1 MDVTG
6 RRIVVVGA
14 ARSGLAAAE
23 LLSSRGAEVIVTD
36 AREDVENRDKLEAI
50 GVKLELGIQ
59 RQETLM
65 GADLI
70 VLSPGVSPY
79 QPDVAAAKRA
89 GVDVIGEVELAS
101 RWLKGKLVAITGTK
115 GKSTTTVLA
124 KRMLESGGFKV
135 LVGGNIGQAL
145 STQVPAST
153 PDVVHLVEVSSFQLE
168 QTYTFRPFIGV
179 CLNIFSDHLD
189 RHGSIQAYAEAKGRI
204 FANQKNT
211 DWAVVNADDPRS
223 LELADRGQAKLLRF
237 SMRRTFLDE
246 GIVIA
251 NDFVVYRTRQR
262 DVPLIPLSAVNLLGQ
277 HLVGGVLAAASVSML
292 LGVTAE
298 QMTSAV
304 EGYTGLEHVLEPV
317 TEIKGVRFV
326 NDSKATNIEAVRRS
340 VESFDGDVVVI
351 MGGRFKGGNLRELR
365 PVLGE
370 RAVAV
375 FAIGEARSLI
385 SQALGDVV
393 PVSAVEGMAEAVRSA
408 YAVVPQDGIV
418 LLAPACASFD
428 MYRDYAE
435 RGKNFKHE
443 VKCLALELNSRRE
456 Q

>member
-1 MDVTG
+1 MEVTG
-6 RRIVVVGA
+6 RRVVVVGA

-23 LLSSRGAEVIVTD
+23 LLSSRGAEVTVTD
-36 AREDVENRDKLEAI
+36 IREDVENRDELEAI
-50 GVKLELGIQ
+50 GVKLELGVQ
-59 RQETLM
+59 RRETLM
-65 GADLI
+65 GADLV
-70 VLSPGVSPY
+70 VLSPGVSPC

-89 GVDVIGEVELAS
+89 GVDVMGEVELAS

-115 GKSTTTVLA
+115 GKSMTTVLA

-168 QTYTFRPFIGV
+168 QTDTFRPSIGV

-189 RHGSIQAYAEAKGRI
+189 RHGSMQAYAEAKGRI

-223 LELADRGQAKLLRF
+223 LELADRSQARLLRF
-237 SMRRTFLDE
+237 SMRTLLDE

-251 NDFVVYRTRQR
+251 NDFVVYRKGQR
-262 DVPLIPLSAVNLLGQ
+262 DIPLIPLSAVRLLGQ

-317 TEIKGVRFV
+317 AEIKGVRFV

-340 VESFDGDVVVI
+340 VESFDGGVVVI

-365 PVLGE
+365 PVLSE

-385 SQALGDVV
+385 GQALGDVV

-408 YAVVPQDGIV
+408 YAAVPQDGIV

-435 RGKNFKHE
+435 RGNNFKYE

>member
-1 MDVTG
+1 MEVTG
-6 RRIVVVGA
+6 RRVVVVGA

-23 LLSSRGAEVIVTD
+23 LLSSRGAEVTVTD
-36 AREDVENRDKLEAI
+36 IREDVENRDELEAI
-50 GVKLELGIQ
+50 GVKLELGVQ
-59 RQETLM
+59 RRETLM
-65 GADLI
+65 GADLV
-70 VLSPGVSPY
+70 VLSPGVSPC

-89 GVDVIGEVELAS
+89 GVDVMGEVELAS

-115 GKSTTTVLA
+115 GKSMTTVLA

-168 QTYTFRPFIGV
+168 QTDTFRPSIGV

-189 RHGSIQAYAEAKGRI
+189 RHGSMQAYAEAKGRI

-223 LELADRGQAKLLRF
+223 LELADRSQARLLRF
-237 SMRRTFLDE
+237 SMRTLLDE

-251 NDFVVYRTRQR
+251 NDFVVYRKGQR
-262 DVPLIPLSAVNLLGQ
+262 DIPLIPLSAVRLLGQ
-277 HLVGGVLAAASVSML
+277 HLVGGVLAASSVSML

-317 TEIKGVRFV
+317 AEIKGVRFV

-340 VESFDGDVVVI
+340 VESFDGGVVVI

-365 PVLGE
+365 PVLSE

-385 SQALGDVV
+385 GQALGDVV

-408 YAVVPQDGIV
+408 YAAVPQDGIV

-435 RGKNFKHE
+435 RGKNFKYE

>member
-89 GVDVIGEVELAS
+89 GVDVI
-101 RWLKGKLVAITGTK
+101 

>member
-1 MDVTG
+1 M
-6 RRIVVVGA
+6 
-14 ARSGLAAAE
+14 
-23 LLSSRGAEVIVTD
+23 
-36 AREDVENRDKLEAI
+36 
-50 GVKLELGIQ
+50 
-59 RQETLM
+59 
-65 GADLI
+65 
-70 VLSPGVSPY
+70 
-79 QPDVAAAKRA
+79 
-89 GVDVIGEVELAS
+89 
-101 RWLKGKLVAITGTK
+101 
-115 GKSTTTVLA
+115 TTVLA

-168 QTYTFRPFIGV
+168 QTDTFRPSIGV

-189 RHGSIQAYAEAKGRI
+189 RHGSMQAYAEAKGRI

-223 LELADRGQAKLLRF
+223 LELADRSQARLLRF
-237 SMRRTFLDE
+237 SMRTLLDE

-251 NDFVVYRTRQR
+251 NDFVVYRKGQR
-262 DVPLIPLSAVNLLGQ
+262 DIPLIPLSAVRLLGQ

-317 TEIKGVRFV
+317 AEIKGVRFV

-340 VESFDGDVVVI
+340 VESFDGGVVVI

-365 PVLGE
+365 PVLSE

-385 SQALGDVV
+385 GQALGDVV

-408 YAVVPQDGIV
+408 YAAVPQDGIV

-435 RGKNFKHE
+435 RGNNFKYE

>member
-1 MDVTG
+1 M
-6 RRIVVVGA
+6 R
-14 ARSGLAAAE
+14 
-23 LLSSRGAEVIVTD
+23 
-36 AREDVENRDKLEAI
+36 
-50 GVKLELGIQ
+50 
-59 RQETLM
+59 TL
-65 GADLI
+65 
-70 VLSPGVSPY
+70 
-79 QPDVAAAKRA
+79 
-89 GVDVIGEVELAS
+89 
-101 RWLKGKLVAITGTK
+101 
-115 GKSTTTVLA
+115 
-124 KRMLESGGFKV
+124 
-135 LVGGNIGQAL
+135 
-145 STQVPAST
+145 
-153 PDVVHLVEVSSFQLE
+153 
-168 QTYTFRPFIGV
+168 
-179 CLNIFSDHLD
+179 
-189 RHGSIQAYAEAKGRI
+189 
-204 FANQKNT
+204 
-211 DWAVVNADDPRS
+211 
-223 LELADRGQAKLLRF
+223 
-237 SMRRTFLDE
+237 LDE

-251 NDFVVYRTRQR
+251 NDFVVYRKGQR
-262 DVPLIPLSAVNLLGQ
+262 DIPLIPLSAVRLLGQ

-317 TEIKGVRFV
+317 AEIKGVRFV

-340 VESFDGDVVVI
+340 VESFDGCVVVI

-365 PVLGE
+365 PVLSE

-385 SQALGDVV
+385 GQALGDVV

-408 YAVVPQDGIV
+408 YAAVPQDGIV

-435 RGKNFKHE
+435 RGNNFKYE

>member
-1 MDVTG
+1 MKVTG
-6 RRIVVVGA
+6 RRVVVVGA

-23 LLSSRGAEVIVTD
+23 LLSSRGAEVTVTD
-36 AREDVENRDKLEAI
+36 VREDVEDRDKLEAI
-50 GVKLELGIQ
+50 GVKLELGVQ
-59 RQETLM
+59 RRETLM
-65 GADLI
+65 DADLV
-70 VLSPGVSPY
+70 VLSPGVSPC
-79 QPDVAAAKRA
+79 QSDVAAAKRA
-89 GVDVIGEVELAS
+89 GVNVMGEVELAS

-145 STQVPAST
+145 SAQVPSST

-168 QTYTFRPFIGV
+168 QTDTFRPFIGV
-179 CLNIFSDHLD
+179 CLNVFSDHLD

-223 LELADRGQAKLLRF
+223 LELTDRGQARLLRF
-237 SMRRTFLDE
+237 SMETSLDE

-251 NDFVVYRTRQR
+251 NDFVVYRTGQR
-262 DVPLIPLSAVNLLGQ
+262 DVPLIPLSAVHLSGQ
-277 HLVGGVLAAASVSML
+277 HLVGGVLAAASVAML

-317 TEIKGVRFV
+317 AEIEGVRFV
-326 NDSKATNIEAVRRS
+326 NDSKATNIESVCRS
-340 VESFDGDVVVI
+340 VESFDGGVVVI
-351 MGGRFKGGNLRELR
+351 MGGRFKGGDLRELR
-365 PVLGE
+365 PVLSE

-375 FAIGEARSLI
+375 FAIGEAKSLI

-393 PVSAVEGMAEAVRSA
+393 PVSAVEGMAEAVRGA
-408 YAVVPQDGIV
+408 YAAVPPNGIV

-435 RGKNFKHE
+435 RGQNFKHE
-443 VKCLALELNSRRE
+443 VKYLALELNSRRE